1 MKPNDWDKIQDL
13 FVKAAELNKEDRI
26 PFLKSECGDNK
37 ELFDEVL
44 SLLES
49 DEEIHPILNQKA
61 SDLIDLERELNFIG
75 EEVGSYRILE
85 EIATGGMGTVFL
97 AERSDGYFE
106 QKVALKI
113 VKPGLSTIPII
124 RRFQQ
129 ERQVLANLQHPNI
142 ARLLD
147 GGVTKDKRPF
157 FTMEYVDGI
166 PIDKYCDA
174 NKLTIKERLELF
186 VEVCGAVQYAHNNLV
201 IHRDLKPN
209 NILIKKDGTI
219 KLLDFGISKVLSAEG
234 NDQDMPTIT
243 QAEINL
249 LTPEYSSPEQFR
261 NSNVTVSTDVYSLGL
276 ILYKLLS
283 GKAAHEFTNQTYS
296 EYEQVVCE
304 QSVIKPS
311 TIISRINSGNESSRE
326 IFKNRKTHLSKLRKI
341 LAGDL
346 DNICMMALRKD
357 PLRRYA
363 SVEMLAND
371 VERHLINLP
380 ITARKESFLYT
391 SQKFIK
397 RHKKSVLA
405 AAILFV
411 VVNSLVI
418 YYTVQL
424 KLERDRAQKEAQKSE
439 QIASF
444 LQDLFLVSDPN
455 ESKGE
460 SVTARELLDRGANR
474 LKQSLHDQPE
484 VQSQLLNSIGRVYT
498 NLGLYRS
505 AENILLNIKESADKK
520 IIDSEAHV
528 ETLLNLVQLYRIEGK
543 YDSAEVMLNN
553 AIEECQNNFD
563 EYHILLGECYLSLG
577 EFNYETGDYASSR
590 NMYNKAKKIFLQ
602 NYGEEHE

>member
-1 MKPNDWDKIQDL
+1 MKPTDWDKIQDL
-13 FVKAAELNKEDRI
+13 FLKAAEFNKEDRI

-37 ELFDEVL
+37 ELFEEVI

-590 NMYNKAKKIFLQ
+590 NMYNKAKKIFL
-602 NYGEEHE
+602 